1 MKTCNK
7 VPSAGNFLKDKCF
20 NCSKKERKRKRKQTN
35 KKLIK
40 EKNNSVFVLVK
51 YRPAETPD
59 LNSKIE
65 RNKISL

>member
-20 NCSKKERKRKRKQTN
+20 NCSKKERKRKQTN
-35 KKLIK
+35 KKLTK

-51 YRPAETPD
+51 YRPAETTD

-65 RNKISL
+65 RSKISL